1 MTTVKRFIVK
11 AIEYF
16 FLDAAAFGITTLG
29 KMTLSMSKISAMT
42 HIIMTLSI
50 TPLRIMTLSIMELA

>member
-1 MTTVKRFIVK
+1 MTTVKRFIVQ

-16 FLDAAAFGITTLG
+16 FLDAAAFGI
-29 KMTLSMSKISAMT
+29 MTLS
-42 HIIMTLSI
+42 IMTFSI